1 MRYDGRTR
9 RSFGVRRSAVA
20 GAATVDALPTALPV
34 SDVNPPTGRPSRR
47 FGGHSVSRKEDCRM
61 TTSIKRLPRRMPAW
75 AKVITAVVL
84 VLVVLFAGL
93 RLAVLPGLRD
103 LFGTQTH
110 DRSGPALLKSIQDMS
125 RYDAA
130 SGNFQV
136 VVDLE
141 KDAKYLPDAIRGTRT
156 LYVGAGTVE
165 AYVDLGSLAKKDVTV
180 DSDRTTATLRL
191 PHAFLGKPA
200 LDTDRSYAVSKQR
213 GLLDRLGD
221 FFSDNPDS
229 EQAVQK
235 LAVKHIGEAAKDSE
249 LTKRAEENT
258 TGMLDGLLRSLG
270 FKEVSVSYGA

>member
-1 MRYDGRTR
+1 
-9 RSFGVRRSAVA
+9 
-20 GAATVDALPTALPV
+20 
-34 SDVNPPTGRPSRR
+34 
-47 FGGHSVSRKEDCRM
+47 M
-61 TTSIKRLPRRMPAW
+61 TTSIKRLPKRMPAW
-75 AKVITAVVL
+75 AKAITAVVL

-156 LYVGAGTVE
+156 LYVKYGTVE
-165 AYVDLGSLAKKDVTV
+165 AYVDLGALAKKDVTV
-180 DSDRTTATLRL
+180 DADRTTATLRL

-200 LDTDRSYAVSKQR
+200 LDPNRSYAVSKQR

-235 LAVKHIGEAAKDSE
+235 LAVKHIGDAAKDSE